1 MNINSRIARSITLGA
16 ALLILGCHGQPAA
29 VAPPPPTITVS
40 NPVAREVRDWD
51 DYSGRLQSPDRADIT
66 ARVSGF
72 IVEVPFKE
80 GALVKQG
87 DVLFVMDD
95 RPFKA
100 DLENKV
106 AQVQKDEAQLS
117 LADVQLKRSAELLKS
132 KTVAQQD
139 YDTNKAQQGQLVAQL
154 AADKAAADIARLNLE
169 WSRVVA
175 PIAGRVSRM
184 NVTVGNQVVG
194 GAGQATVLT
203 SIVSVDPMYCLIAVP
218 GSTFLEYQKIAQHE
232 DHEGVRHEKIP
243 CYVGLESEEGFPH
256 VGMIDFIDNAV
267 DPNTGT
273 ILMRGSIPNPNGQ
286 LTPGAFARTRISRGN
301 PYKTL
306 LVPDKAVGT
315 EQTERYLLIVGK
327 DDVVE
332 SRPVKTG
339 GLFGSLRAI
348 TSGVDI
354 HDRVVV
360 NGLQR
365 AQPGGKVSPQE
376 EAIPAEALTA
386 ADSELRPAA
395 PAPPAE
401 PAAAASR

>member
-1 MNINSRIARSITLGA
+1 MKIELRAAQSIVVFA
-16 ALLILGCHGQPAA
+16 ALLLPACHEKPANQ
-29 VAPPPPTITVS
+29 APPPPAVTVS
-40 NPVAREVRDWD
+40 KPVAREVRDWD
-51 DYSGRLQSPDRADIT
+51 DYAGRLQSPETANIT

-80 GALVKQG
+80 GAMVKQG
-87 DVLFVMDD
+87 DVLFIMDD

-100 DLENKV
+100 DLDNKV
-106 AQVQKDEAQLS
+106 AQVQKDEAQLT
-117 LADVQLKRSAELLKS
+117 LADVQLKRAAELLKS

-139 YDTNKAQQGQLVAQL
+139 YDTNKAQQGQQTAQL
-154 AADKAAADIARLNLE
+154 AADKAAADTARLNLE

-194 GAGQATVLT
+194 GAGQATLLT
-203 SIVSVDPMYCLIAVP
+203 TIVSVDPMYCLIAVP
-218 GSTFLEYQKIAQHE
+218 GSTFLEYQKIAEHE

-243 CYVGLESEEGFPH
+243 CYVGLETEDGFPH

-273 ILMRGSIPNPNGQ
+273 ILMRGSIPNPTRQ

-315 EQTERYLLIVGK
+315 EQTERYLFVVDK
-327 DDVVE
+327 DDIVQ

-339 GLFGSLRAI
+339 ALFGTLRAI
-348 TSGVDI
+348 TSGLDPQ
-354 HDRVVV
+354 DRVVV

-365 AQPGGKVSPQE
+365 AIPGAKVTPQE
-376 EAIPAEALTA
+376 EAIPAETLTA
-386 ADSELRPAA
+386 ADSEVKPPAA
-395 PAPPAE
+395 PE
-401 PAAAASR
+401 PAAAAQ